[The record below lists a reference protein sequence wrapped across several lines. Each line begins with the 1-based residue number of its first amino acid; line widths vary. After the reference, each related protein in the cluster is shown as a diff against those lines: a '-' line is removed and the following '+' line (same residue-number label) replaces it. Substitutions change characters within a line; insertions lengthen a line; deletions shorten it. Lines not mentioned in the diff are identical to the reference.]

1 MSRRSF
7 RPNRQTLVL
16 ALHFDALPLFL
27 ETRRVSKDL
36 VDIAFSS
43 LTRRATKEV
52 KLQNILADNPT
63 TFTNP
68 TRVSTMQL
76 KQYYLGCLSHAS
88 YLIIDEKTHTAV
100 VVDPQRD
107 VEQYIVDA
115 AAAGCEIKYVFLTH
129 FHADF
134 LAGHIELRD
143 KCGAKIYLG
152 ARAEPEFEATK
163 VKDGDRIEFGD
174 VRLEI
179 LETPGHTPEGIS
191 ILVYDL
197 YKDQAKP
204 LAVLTGDTLFIGDVG
219 RPDLLA
225 SIGVTAD
232 ELADMLYDSLTNKLV
247 KLPDATL
254 VYPAHGAGSMCG
266 KNLSKDTVSTIGE
279 QKKFNYALQPMSRAE
294 FKRIVTEEQP
304 EAPSYF
310 VHDAI
315 LNRQERPNLDETLE
329 ESLNALS
336 LDEVLRLK
344 NQGAQLLDVRDAVDF
359 EGAHLAGSINIGIQ
373 GKYATWCGTVLNHEH
388 PIVVIAE
395 DRKEAEAIIRLGRI
409 GFDNVAGYLREG
421 MEALRQRPDLV
432 AKIDRIT
439 AMALSEQLATAAAPT
454 VVDVRSEKEW
464 AAGHI
469 ADSVNIPLDHLR
481 DRTGEIASAGPLVVH
496 CEGGYRSAIAAS
508 VLAQAGRPNVLD
520 MVGGIKAWIASQLP
534 VEAGD
539 SAQTCDSAQAACS
552 TACAK

>member
-1 MSRRSF
+1 
-7 RPNRQTLVL
+7 
-16 ALHFDALPLFL
+16 
-27 ETRRVSKDL
+27 
-36 VDIAFSS
+36 
-43 LTRRATKEV
+43 
-52 KLQNILADNPT
+52 
-63 TFTNP
+63 
-68 TRVSTMQL
+68 MQL

-88 YLIIDEKTHTAV
+88 YLITDEKTNTAV

-107 VEQYIVDA
+107 VDQYIADA
-115 AAAGCEIKYVFLTH
+115 AAVCCEVRYVFLTH

-134 LAGHIELRD
+134 LAGHIELRN

-152 ARAEPEFEATK
+152 QRAEPEFQATK
-163 VKDGDRIEFGD
+163 VKEGDRIEFGD

-197 YKDQAKP
+197 TRNSEMP

-232 ELADMLYDSLTNKLV
+232 ELSDMLYDSLTNKLV
-247 KLPDATL
+247 KLPDETL
-254 VYPAHGAGSMCG
+254 VYPAHGVGSMCG
-266 KNLSKDTVSTIGE
+266 KNLSKETVSTIGE
-279 QKKFNYALQPMSRAE
+279 QKKFNYALQPMSREE

-315 LNRQERPNLDETLE
+315 LNRQERPSLEATLS

-336 LDEVLRLK
+336 LEEVLQLK
-344 NQGAQLLDVRDAVDF
+344 KQGAQLLDVRDAIDF
-359 EGAHLAGSINIGIQ
+359 EGAHLVGSINVGIQ
-373 GKYATWCGTVLNHEH
+373 GKYATWCGTVLDHKH

-395 DRKEAEAIIRLGRI
+395 ARQEAEAVMRLGRI

-421 MEALRQRPDLV
+421 MDALRNRPDLV
-432 AKIDRIT
+432 GKIDRIT
-439 AMALSEQLATAAAPT
+439 AVALSEQLATAAAPI

-469 ADSVNIPLDHLR
+469 SGSVNIPLNHLR
-481 DRTGEIASAGPLVVH
+481 DRATELARGRSVVVH

-508 VLAQAGRPNVLD
+508 VLAQAGRPDVLD
-520 MVGGIKAWIASQLP
+520 MVGGFKAWAASKLP
-534 VEAGD
+534 MQAEVA
-539 SAQTCDSAQAACS
+539 SAS
-552 TACAK
+552 TT